1 MAVTSHVYPNFVS
14 KLLAKAANSPSFTT
28 DTFAAGLCTG
38 SSATWGATQ
47 QAYVFVSDFLAT
59 YVEVTTGG
67 GYTSGYASRQA
78 LTTFT
83 VSNNSPAGACV
94 WTCTAPA
101 PISFGA
107 STTITARTM
116 FLYDKTA
123 NAAAA
128 DTSSWAP
135 VIIDFGVSVSSTA
148 GAFTYTVDA
157 TNGLAVFTSS

>member
-1 MAVTSHVYPNFVS
+1 MAVTSHAYPNFVHAMGRHLVDFVS
-14 KLLAKAANSPSFTT
+14 

-38 SSATWGATQ
+38 SSVTWGATQ
-47 QAYVFVSDFLAT
+47 QAYVFVSDITGAYT
-59 YVEVTTGG
+59 EVVTGG
-67 GYTSGYASRQA
+67 GYTSGYANRQA

-83 VSNNSPAGACV
+83 FSNDSPAGVCV

-123 NAAAA
+123 NTA
-128 DTSSWAP
+128 SSDANSWVP
-135 VIIDFGVSVSSTA
+135 CTIDFGQNVSSTA

-157 TNGLAVFTSS
+157 TNGLIYFTST

>member
-1 MAVTSHVYPNFVS
+1 
-14 KLLAKAANSPSFTT
+14 
-28 DTFAAGLCTG
+28 
-38 SSATWGATQ
+38 
-47 QAYVFVSDFLAT
+47 
-59 YVEVTTGG
+59 
-67 GYTSGYASRQA
+67 
-78 LTTFT
+78 
-83 VSNNSPAGACV
+83 V

-135 VIIDFGVSVSSTA
+135 VIIDFGLSVSSTA

>member
-1 MAVTSHVYPNFVS
+1 MAVTAHVFPNIVAS
-14 KLLAKAANSPSFTT
+14 ALKRVANGPDLDG

-59 YVEVTTGG
+59 YVEVATGG
-67 GYTSGYASRQA
+67 GYTPGYANRQA

-83 VSNNSPAGACV
+83 VSNDSPAGTCV
-94 WTCTAPA
+94 WTCTVPA

-107 STTITARTM
+107 TTTITARTM
-116 FLYDKTA
+116 FIYDKTA
-123 NAAAA
+123 NAVTA
-128 DTSSWAP
+128 DTNSWA
-135 VIIDFGVSVSSTA
+135 VTIIDFGASVVSTA
-148 GAFTYTVDA
+148 GAYTYTVDP